1 MEFPDDIKYT
11 REHEWVRIE
20 GELATV
26 GVTDYAQE
34 QMGDVVYVELPNEG
48 ELVAKGDAFGV
59 VESVKSVSDV
69 YAPISGKIIEVNDP
83 LKENPEIINA
93 EPHNEG
99 WIAKIELSDRT
110 ELDDLLSAKDYE
122 AFVNEE
128 KA

>member
-1 MEFPDDIKYT
+1 M
-11 REHEWVRIE
+11 
-20 GELATV
+20 ATV

-48 ELVAKGDAFGV
+48 EVVAKGDAFGV

-69 YAPISGKIIEVNDP
+69 YAPISGKVVEVNDP

-99 WIAKIELSDRT
+99 WIAKIELSDKT
-110 ELDDLLSAKDYE
+110 ELEDLLSAKDYE
-122 AFVNEE
+122 VFVNEE